1 MTFLLTHKNPTV
13 EVLHYNNHDV
23 NFREFLSNNGIQ
35 INFTTVLN
43 DKRVI
48 YYFDLSNTEQSL
60 EIELGMYLVFDNF
73 LFLMTKYEIENQFL
87 SADLFID
94 EIEEINNESNT
105 LSNITQ
111 IASNKEVTP
120 LLEVLLYLENF
131 EKNQNRNF
139 PIMMKAGIEM
149 VSSKLKQFINQ
160 ELLVKERTYLISAHK
175 TCALEHLSEF
185 SQMIGEKPTD
195 EEYKLAHK
203 QALDY
208 FERKFTQN
216 FDSGSL

>member
-1 MTFLLTHKNPTV
+1 MKLRRKNLLV
-13 EVLHYNNHDV
+13 EVLHYANHDV
-23 NFREFLSNNGIQ
+23 DFREFLSNNGIQ
-35 INFTTVLN
+35 INFTTILN

-60 EIELGMYLVFDNF
+60 EIELGMYLIFDNF

-94 EIEEINNESNT
+94 EIEEINNESNA

-175 TCALEHLSEF
+175 TCALEHLAEF

>member
-1 MTFLLTHKNPTV
+1 MKLRRKNLLV
-13 EVLHYNNHDV
+13 EVLHYANHDV
-23 NFREFLSNNGIQ
+23 DFREFLSNNGIQ

-73 LFLMTKYEIENQFL
+73 LFLMTKYEVENQFL

-94 EIEEINNESNT
+94 EIEELNNESNT

-175 TCALEHLSEF
+175 TCALEHLAEF